1 VHIRLVSY
9 SFALLSICFLADR
22 LASQTKK
29 NDAADYEVAKI
40 MLTIDGPVLE
50 EQLRGVMTTQETPP
64 AFWTFLYK
72 SVYEKIGSKPSYF
85 VRGRFDDDVAHV
97 RAYLNEE
104 GYFHATVD
112 TTIIVSDREKEV
124 SVSLRVVTG
133 RRSMV
138 DTLTMFGLGG
148 LDAQT
153 AADVTTGALLKK
165 EDPYTKS
172 ALDQERI
179 RLLRLFQKNGYMN
192 AVLDSVVATRYLST
206 DNFSV
211 TFGFNLGDRYVF
223 GPVTISIDRGS
234 VEERV
239 ITRQLDFE
247 QGQIFNNEKKVE
259 SEQSLNRLGLFEN
272 AKIEAMSPVD
282 TVQPPYIPLH
292 ILLRGRD
299 LQEITPEFLVDNE
312 NEALNAGLG
321 LGYSH
326 RNFFGDARNFST
338 RVRFRLQSID
348 NLNVSEAILHG
359 FGEPSLLAKV
369 DAQTQLVWPYVYSN
383 RLSATW
389 GLSAE
394 YEKQRYYLLNI
405 LRSRTG
411 LSNKYAAY
419 TLGFADWYLE
429 RVGVDISDTV
439 RVKPE
444 AFTGT
449 RQIQFNSILTLTL
462 QRDKSN
468 DVFSPSAGFIHSI
481 SFEEAGALPRVL
493 GKFGSGLPFAEYY
506 KVSFFVR
513 HYFCQ
518 DDVRALVW
526 AVKLRGGF
534 AELYNS
540 ANKTP
545 LPPTRKFYA
554 GGSGS
559 IRGWK
564 SRDLAAFGKPD
575 EGGNVNLEGSIE
587 SRIRLFIHPQ
597 KLWNFL
603 NLDNLGAVLFV
614 DYGNVWNSL
623 RDVSLH
629 DVAVAA
635 GVGLRYETFVGPLRV
650 DFGMRMHDPMQMPG
664 REWIINREFMRE
676 GIVMHFGIGQAF

>member
-1 VHIRLVSY
+1 MRIRLASY
-9 SFALLSICFLADR
+9 NFILLSICFLSAQ
-22 LASQTKK
+22 LASQPKK
-29 NDAADYEVAKI
+29 NGVAEYEVAKI
-40 MLTIDGPVLE
+40 MIIIDGPVQE
-50 EQLRGVMTTQETPP
+50 EQLRSVMTTQETPP

-85 VRGRFDDDVAHV
+85 TRGRFDDDVAHV
-97 RAYLNEE
+97 RSYLTEE
-104 GYFHATVD
+104 GYFHATLD
-112 TTIIVSDREKEV
+112 TAIMVSDREKEV

-148 LDAQT
+148 LDAGT
-153 AADVTTGALLKK
+153 AADVTAGALLKK
-165 EDPYTKS
+165 GDAFTKS
-172 ALDQERI
+172 ALDHERI

-211 TFGFNLGDRYVF
+211 TFGFHLGDRYIF
-223 GPVTISIDRGS
+223 GPVSISIDMGL
-234 VEERV
+234 VEDRV
-239 ITRQLDFE
+239 IMRQLDFE

-259 SEQSLNRLGLFEN
+259 SEQNLNRLGVFEN
-272 AKIEAMSPVD
+272 VKIEAMTPVD
-282 TVQPPYIPLH
+282 TVVPPYIPLR
-292 ILLRGRD
+292 ILLKGRD
-299 LQEITPEFLVDNE
+299 LQEVTPEFLVDNE
-312 NEALNAGLG
+312 NDALNAGLG

-338 RVRFRLQSID
+338 QLRFRLQSID
-348 NLNVSEAILHG
+348 NLNVSEAIVHG

-405 LRSRTG
+405 LRSRIG
-411 LSNKYAAY
+411 LSNKYATY
-419 TLGFADWYLE
+419 TIGFADWYLE
-429 RVGVDISDTV
+429 RVGVDINDTNN
-439 RVKPE
+439 VKP
-444 AFTGT
+444 ATFTGS
-449 RQIQFNSILTLTL
+449 RQIQFNSILTFTL

-481 SFEEAGALPRVL
+481 SIEEAGALPRVL
-493 GKFGSGLPFAEYY
+493 GKLGSGLPFAEYY
-506 KVSFFVR
+506 KISFIVR
-513 HYFCQ
+513 HYFCS
-518 DDVRALVW
+518 DDMKALVW
-526 AVKLRGGF
+526 ALKLRGGF

-540 ANKTP
+540 ANTTP
-545 LPPTRKFYA
+545 VPPTRKFYA

-559 IRGWK
+559 VRGWK
-564 SRDLAAFGKPD
+564 SRDLAAFDKPD

-587 SRIRLFIHPQ
+587 SRIRLFLHPQ

-603 NLDNLGAVLFV
+603 NLDNLGAVLFA
-614 DYGNVWNSL
+614 DYGNVWNTL
-623 RDVSLH
+623 HDVRMH

-650 DFGMRMHDPMQMPG
+650 DFGMRMYDPKESPG
-664 REWIINREFMRE
+664 REWIFNREFLNE
-676 GIVMHFGIGQAF
+676 GIVVQFGIGQAF